1 MGGVPEKVI
10 EEKLIDEGIV
20 VVHYDLPI
28 PRKGSDNNNTNN
40 SNDRNKEVS
49 LLLTKWR
56 SWYDW
61 ATRSLRSI
69 GYPIGY
75 SVVLTDVN
83 SIKNVYVLS
92 EKIRERYV
100 KLKNQDRWGILPSEN
115 SIRIGVVKFKPATR
129 DDLKGLEAMF
139 RSYLKESLET
149 IKDYIVKK
157 LKEEKKDPKDVS
169 MRVRRMVK
177 RLKKQDCFNL
187 LERDEELKKLIE
199 VLDILT
205 V

>member
-1 MGGVPEKVI
+1 MGGVPERVI

-28 PRKGSDNNNTNN
+28 PRKGNNNNN
-40 SNDRNKEVS
+40 NADKEMS
-49 LLLTKWR
+49 LLITKWR

-75 SVVLTDVN
+75 SVVLTDI
-83 SIKNVYVLS
+83 STIKNVYVLS
-92 EKIRERYV
+92 EKIRERYN
-100 KLKNQDRWGILPSEN
+100 KLKSQDKWGVLPSES
-115 SIRIGVVKFKPATR
+115 SIKIGIVKFKPATK

-157 LKEEKKDPKDVS
+157 LKEEKKDPKEVS

-177 RLKKQDCFNL
+177 RLRKQDCFKL
-187 LERDEELKKLIE
+187 LERDEELRKLIE

>member
-10 EEKLIDEGIV
+10 EEKLIDDGIV

-28 PRKGSDNNNTNN
+28 PRKGNNNNN
-40 SNDRNKEVS
+40 NNNADKEMS
-49 LLLTKWR
+49 LLITKWR

-75 SVVLTDVN
+75 SVVLTDI
-83 SIKNVYVLS
+83 STIKNVYAIS
-92 EKIRERYV
+92 EKIRERYN
-100 KLKNQDRWGILPSEN
+100 KLKSQDKWGVLPSES
-115 SIRIGVVKFKPATR
+115 SIKIGIVKFKPATK

-157 LKEEKKDPKDVS
+157 LKEEKKDPKEVS

-177 RLKKQDCFNL
+177 RLRKQDCFKL
-187 LERDEELKKLIE
+187 LERDEELRKLIE